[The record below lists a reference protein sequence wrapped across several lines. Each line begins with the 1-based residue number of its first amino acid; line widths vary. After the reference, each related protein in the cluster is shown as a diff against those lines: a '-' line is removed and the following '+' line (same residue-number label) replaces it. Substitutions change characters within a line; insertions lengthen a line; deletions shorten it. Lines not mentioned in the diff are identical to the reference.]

1 MSTIIFYDAG
11 ENARAKMN
19 YWREK
24 GLKPVCFVDADVR
37 THHTLFE
44 GDRDTSFD
52 RSSYKIS

>member
-24 GLKPVCFVDADVR
+24 GLKDETETVLLC
-37 THHTLFE
+37 T
-44 GDRDTSFD
+44 
-52 RSSYKIS
+52 I